1 MTRTT
6 LALLLAACSALP
18 AACGPKVEYRV
29 RPGFATKE
37 DLPDEVVLEDGTVLR
52 YLELNEYLAMKNGAA
67 PSTSPASGPGTIAG
81 TTPGFVPWEEYE
93 DGTVRIQAERND
105 QVVVL
110 AMRALREERYAE
122 LWEQL
127 VSKGVRDRAAAES
140 GGPDKARERFIEW
153 CAKWRSEIMTLL
165 NRMSF
170 AFSSNAVIYD
180 RLGPGL
186 IRMRLAPQ
194 IKADFK
200 FRSVEVYTEQTPKGE
215 RAYLGGI
222 R

>member
-1 MTRTT
+1 MTRAS
-6 LALLLAACSALP
+6 LLVLLAASAVVP

-37 DLPDEVVLEDGTVLR
+37 DLPDEVVLEDGTILR
-52 YLELNEYLAMKNGAA
+52 YLELTEYLALKNGDAQATASA
-67 PSTSPASGPGTIAG
+67 PGTGTIAG
-81 TTPGFVPWEEYE
+81 TTPGFIPWEEYE

-122 LWEQL
+122 IWEQL
-127 VSKGVRDRAAAES
+127 VSKGVRDRAAADG

-153 CAKWRSEIMTLL
+153 CVKWRSDVMTLL

-170 AFSSNAVIYD
+170 AFSSNAVIFD